1 MHNISIKH
9 IVKAIITHTIDWKNI
24 FPYIDNIA
32 TIKIHTR
39 IQPAIQSKVSVIK
52 RAVYKDLE
60 NL

>member
-1 MHNISIKH
+1 MDNISIKH
-9 IVKAIITHTIDWKNI
+9 IVKAIITHTIDWRNI

-32 TIKIHTR
+32 TIKIPVR
-39 IQPAIQSKVSVIK
+39 IQPAIQSRVSTIK